1 MIEWKHDKNDS
12 FYLPSCDEYD
22 WSFYDGKRQ
31 AEGDSTSMAHSGE
44 DAVCR
49 IVVRR
54 KCRRMDGNVSVSSQD
69 KAFEFYGWNTI
80 DSFDTECFPGS
91 VYMVK

>member
-1 MIEWKHDKNDS
+1 MLSWKHDESDF
-12 FYLPSCDEYD
+12 FYLSSRDEYD
-22 WSFYDGKRQ
+22 WLYHDGKRQ
-31 AEGDSTSMAHSGE
+31 EEGDSTSMAHSGE

-69 KAFEFYGWNTI
+69 KAFEFFGWNAI
-80 DSFDTECFPGS
+80 DSFDTECFPGL